1 LNKTPVSDLDYELPV
16 GSIAQEPYKNPEDSK
31 ILDASTKEIYK
42 FSDIDKLIGS
52 KSLLLFNSSQVIDVR
67 IKTRKI
73 KTGGQFEIFIL
84 EILGKNTAICLIKTR
99 GKKILNEEIFLENF
113 NLTLVSQEKDK
124 FEVIFSM
131 SVLDIIQNFGI
142 TPLPPYIADEEHK
155 YKYYKNFFSNKGF
168 STASSTA
175 GLHFTPNIF
184 KKLTN
189 KGIEIDYI
197 NLDIGL
203 GTFKPIST
211 DYVEDFNIHSE
222 NYEIDKNTYEN
233 IVKKKEIGY
242 KIYCV
247 GTTTLRALEY
257 AFINSKLKGSNDLFI
272 TKGFKFNIADF
283 LITNFH
289 APKSTLIS
297 IVQAIY
303 GDKWKELYKY
313 AIDRNLKFL
322 SFGDA
327 VLFKI
332 INK

>member
-1 LNKTPVSDLDYELPV
+1 MNKTPVSDLDYELPV
-16 GSIAQEPYKNPEDSK
+16 GSIAQEPYRNPEDSK

-42 FSDIDKLIGS
+42 FLDIDKLIDS

-73 KTGGQFEIFIL
+73 KTDGQFEIFIL
-84 EILGKNTAICLIKTR
+84 EILSKNTAICLIKTR
-99 GKKILNEEIFLENF
+99 GKKILNEEILLENF

-131 SVLDIIQNFGI
+131 SVLDIIQNYGI

-222 NYEIDKNTYEN
+222 NYEINKNTFEN

>member
-1 LNKTPVSDLDYELPV
+1 MNKTPVSDLDYELPV
-16 GSIAQEPYKNPEDSK
+16 GSIAQEPYRNPEDSK

-42 FSDIDKLIGS
+42 FLDIDKLIDS
-52 KSLLLFNSSQVIDVR
+52 KSLMLFNSSQVIDVR

-73 KTGGQFEIFIL
+73 KTDGQFEIFIL

-99 GKKILNEEIFLENF
+99 GKKILNEEILLENF

-131 SVLDIIQNFGI
+131 SVLDIIQNYGI

-222 NYEIDKNTYEN
+222 NYEINKNTFDN

>member
-16 GSIAQEPYKNPEDSK
+16 GSIAQEPYRNPEDSK

-42 FSDIDKLIGS
+42 FLDIDKLIGS

-73 KTGGQFEIFIL
+73 KTDGQFEIFIL
-84 EILGKNTAICLIKTR
+84 EILSKNTAICLIKTR
-99 GKKILNEEIFLENF
+99 GKKILNEEILLENF

-131 SVLDIIQNFGI
+131 SVLDIIQNYGI

-184 KKLTN
+184 NKLTN

-222 NYEIDKNTYEN
+222 NYEIDKNTFEN

>member
-1 LNKTPVSDLDYELPV
+1 MNKTPVSDLDYELPV
-16 GSIAQEPYKNPEDSK
+16 GSIAQEPYRNPEDSK

-42 FSDIDKLIGS
+42 FLDIDKLIGS

-73 KTGGQFEIFIL
+73 KTDGQFEIFIL
-84 EILGKNTAICLIKTR
+84 EILSKNTAICLIKTR
-99 GKKILNEEIFLENF
+99 GKKILNEEILLENF

-131 SVLDIIQNFGI
+131 SVLDIIQNYGI

-184 KKLTN
+184 NKLTN

-222 NYEIDKNTYEN
+222 NYEIDKNTFEN

>member
-1 LNKTPVSDLDYELPV
+1 MNKTPVSALDYELPV
-16 GSIAQEPYKNPEDSK
+16 GSIAQEPYRNPEDSK

-42 FSDIDKLIGS
+42 FLDIDKLIDS

-99 GKKILNEEIFLENF
+99 GKKILNEEILLENF

-131 SVLDIIQNFGI
+131 SVLDIIQNYGI

-222 NYEIDKNTYEN
+222 NYEINKNTFDN

>member
-1 LNKTPVSDLDYELPV
+1 MNKTPVSELDYELPV
-16 GSIAQEPYKNPEDSK
+16 DSIAQEPYKIPEDSK

-42 FSDIDKLIGS
+42 FADIDKLIDT
-52 KSLLLFNSSQVIDVR
+52 KSLMLFNSSQVVDVR

-73 KTGGQFEIFIL
+73 KTEGKFEIFIL
-84 EILGKNTAICLIKTR
+84 EILSKNTAICLIKTG

-113 NLTLVSQEKDK
+113 NLTLVSQEKDRFK
-124 FEVIFSM
+124 VVFSM
-131 SVLDIIQNFGI
+131 SVLDIIQQFGI

-175 GLHFTPNIF
+175 GLHFTSDIF
-184 KKLTN
+184 EKLTN

-203 GTFKPIST
+203 GTFKPITT

-222 NYEIDKNTYEN
+222 NYEIDTDTFEN
-233 IVKKKEIGY
+233 IIKKKEIGY

-247 GTTTLRALEY
+247 GTTTLRTLEY

-272 TKGFKFNIADF
+272 TKGFKFNMADF

-303 GDKWKELYKY
+303 GDRWKELYKY
-313 AIDRNLKFL
+313 ALDKNLKFL

>member
-1 LNKTPVSDLDYELPV
+1 MNKTPVSDLDYELPV
-16 GSIAQEPYKNPEDSK
+16 GSIAQEPYRNPEDSK

-42 FSDIDKLIGS
+42 FLDIDKLIGS

-73 KTGGQFEIFIL
+73 KTDGQFEIFIL
-84 EILGKNTAICLIKTR
+84 EILSKNTAICLIKTR
-99 GKKILNEEIFLENF
+99 GKKILNEEILLENF

-131 SVLDIIQNFGI
+131 PVLDIIQNYGI

-222 NYEIDKNTYEN
+222 NYEIDKNTFEN

>member
-1 LNKTPVSDLDYELPV
+1 
-16 GSIAQEPYKNPEDSK
+16 
-31 ILDASTKEIYK
+31 
-42 FSDIDKLIGS
+42 
-52 KSLLLFNSSQVIDVR
+52 
-67 IKTRKI
+67 
-73 KTGGQFEIFIL
+73 
-84 EILGKNTAICLIKTR
+84 
-99 GKKILNEEIFLENF
+99 
-113 NLTLVSQEKDK
+113 
-124 FEVIFSM
+124 M
-131 SVLDIIQNFGI
+131 
-142 TPLPPYIADEEHK
+142 
-155 YKYYKNFFSNKGF
+155 
-168 STASSTA
+168 
-175 GLHFTPNIF
+175 
-184 KKLTN
+184 TN

-222 NYEIDKNTYEN
+222 NYEINKNTFDN

>member
-1 LNKTPVSDLDYELPV
+1 MNKTPVSDLDYELPV
-16 GSIAQEPYKNPEDSK
+16 GSIAQEPYRNPEDSK

-42 FSDIDKLIGS
+42 FLDIDKLIDS

-73 KTGGQFEIFIL
+73 KTDGQFEIFIL

-131 SVLDIIQNFGI
+131 SVLDIIQNYGI

-222 NYEIDKNTYEN
+222 NYEINKNTFEN

-257 AFINSKLKGSNDLFI
+257 AFINSKLKGTNDLFI

>member
-1 LNKTPVSDLDYELPV
+1 MNKTPVSDLDYELPV
-16 GSIAQEPYKNPEDSK
+16 GSIAQEPYRNPEDSK

-42 FSDIDKLIGS
+42 FLDIDKLIDS

-73 KTGGQFEIFIL
+73 KTDGQFEIFIL
-84 EILGKNTAICLIKTR
+84 EILSKNTAICLIKTR
-99 GKKILNEEIFLENF
+99 GKKILNEEILLENF

-131 SVLDIIQNFGI
+131 SVLDIIQNYGI

-222 NYEIDKNTYEN
+222 NYEINKNTFEN

-303 GDKWKELYKY
+303 GDQWKELYKY

>member
-1 LNKTPVSDLDYELPV
+1 MNKTPVSDLDYELPV
-16 GSIAQEPYKNPEDSK
+16 GSIAQEPYRNPEDSK

-42 FSDIDKLIGS
+42 FLDIDKLIDS

-73 KTGGQFEIFIL
+73 KTDGQFEIFIL

-99 GKKILNEEIFLENF
+99 GKKILNEEILLENF

-131 SVLDIIQNFGI
+131 SVLDIIQNYGI
-142 TPLPPYIADEEHK
+142 TPLPPYIADEKHK

-222 NYEIDKNTYEN
+222 NYEINKNTFDN

>member
-1 LNKTPVSDLDYELPV
+1 MNKTPVSDLDYELPV
-16 GSIAQEPYKNPEDSK
+16 GSIAQEPYRNPEDSK

-42 FSDIDKLIGS
+42 FLDIDKLIDS

-67 IKTRKI
+67 IKTQKI
-73 KTGGQFEIFIL
+73 KTDGQFEIFIL

-99 GKKILNEEIFLENF
+99 GKKILNEEILLENF

-131 SVLDIIQNFGI
+131 SVLDIIQNYGI

-222 NYEIDKNTYEN
+222 NYEINKNTFEN

>member
-16 GSIAQEPYKNPEDSK
+16 GSIAQEPYRNPEDSK

-42 FSDIDKLIGS
+42 FLDIDKLIDS

-73 KTGGQFEIFIL
+73 KTDGQFEIFIL

-99 GKKILNEEIFLENF
+99 GKKILNEEILLENF

-131 SVLDIIQNFGI
+131 SVLDIIQNYGI

-222 NYEIDKNTYEN
+222 NYEINKNTFDN

>member
-1 LNKTPVSDLDYELPV
+1 MNKTPVSELDYELPV
-16 GSIAQEPYKNPEDSK
+16 DSIAQEPYKIPEDSK
-31 ILDASTKEIYK
+31 ILDATTKEIYK
-42 FSDIDKLIGS
+42 FADIDKLIDT
-52 KSLLLFNSSQVIDVR
+52 KSLMLFNSSQVVDVR

-73 KTGGQFEIFIL
+73 KTEGKFEIFIL
-84 EILGKNTAICLIKTR
+84 EILSKNTATCLIKTG

-113 NLTLVSQEKDK
+113 NLTLVSQEKNRFK
-124 FEVIFSM
+124 VVFSM
-131 SVLDIIQNFGI
+131 SVLDIIQQFGI
-142 TPLPPYIADEEHK
+142 TPLPPYIADEEYK

-175 GLHFTPNIF
+175 GLHFTSDIF
-184 KKLTN
+184 EKLTN

-203 GTFKPIST
+203 GTFKPITT

-222 NYEIDKNTYEN
+222 NYEIDKDTFEN
-233 IVKKKEIGY
+233 IMKKKEIGY

-247 GTTTLRALEY
+247 GTTTLRTLEY

-272 TKGFKFNIADF
+272 TKGFKFNMADF

-313 AIDRNLKFL
+313 ALDKNLKFL

>member
-1 LNKTPVSDLDYELPV
+1 MNKTPISELDYELPV
-16 GSIAQEPYKNPEDSK
+16 ESIAQEPYKIPEDSK

-42 FSDIDKLIGS
+42 FADIDKLIDS
-52 KSLLLFNSSQVIDVR
+52 KSLMLFNSSQVVDVR

-73 KTGGQFEIFIL
+73 KTKGKFEIFIL
-84 EILGKNTAICLIKTR
+84 EILSKDTAICLIKTG
-99 GKKILNEEIFLENF
+99 GKKILNEEILLENF
-113 NLTLVSQEKDK
+113 NLTLVSQEKDRFK
-124 FEVIFSM
+124 VVFSL
-131 SVLDIIQNFGI
+131 SVLDIIQQFGI
-142 TPLPPYIADEEHK
+142 TPLPPYIADAEHK

-175 GLHFTPNIF
+175 GLHFTSNIF
-184 KKLTN
+184 EKLTN

-203 GTFKPIST
+203 GTFKPITT

-222 NYEIDKNTYEN
+222 NYEIDKDTFEN
-233 IVKKKEIGY
+233 IIKKKEIGY

-247 GTTTLRALEY
+247 GTTTLRTLEY
-257 AFINSKLKGSNDLFI
+257 AFTNSKLKGSNDLFI

-303 GDKWKELYKY
+303 GNKWKDLYKY
-313 AIDRNLKFL
+313 ALDKNLKFL

>member
-1 LNKTPVSDLDYELPV
+1 MNKTPVSALDYELPV
-16 GSIAQEPYKNPEDSK
+16 GSIAQEPYRNPEDSK

-42 FSDIDKLIGS
+42 FLDIDKLIDS

-73 KTGGQFEIFIL
+73 KTDGQFEIFIL

-99 GKKILNEEIFLENF
+99 GKKILNEEILLENF

-131 SVLDIIQNFGI
+131 SVLDIIQNYGI

-222 NYEIDKNTYEN
+222 NYEINKNTFEN

-247 GTTTLRALEY
+247 GTTTLRTLEY
-257 AFINSKLKGSNDLFI
+257 AFTNSKLKGSNDLFI

-303 GDKWKELYKY
+303 GDKWKDLYKY
-313 AIDRNLKFL
+313 ALDKNLKFL

>member
-1 LNKTPVSDLDYELPV
+1 MNKTPVSALDYELPV
-16 GSIAQEPYKNPEDSK
+16 GSIAQEPYRNPEDSK

-42 FSDIDKLIGS
+42 FLDIDKLIDS

-73 KTGGQFEIFIL
+73 KTDGQFEIFIL

-99 GKKILNEEIFLENF
+99 GKKILNEEILLENF
-113 NLTLVSQEKDK
+113 NLTLVSQENDK
-124 FEVIFSM
+124 FKVIFSM
-131 SVLDIIQNFGI
+131 SVLDIIQNYGI

-222 NYEIDKNTYEN
+222 NYEINKNTFDN

>member
-1 LNKTPVSDLDYELPV
+1 MNKTPVSDLDYELPV
-16 GSIAQEPYKNPEDSK
+16 GSIAQEPYRNPEDSK

-42 FSDIDKLIGS
+42 FLDIDKLIDS

-73 KTGGQFEIFIL
+73 KTDGQFEIFIL

-99 GKKILNEEIFLENF
+99 GKKILNEEILLENF

-131 SVLDIIQNFGI
+131 SVLDIIQNYGI

-155 YKYYKNFFSNKGF
+155 YKYYKNFFSSKGF

-222 NYEIDKNTYEN
+222 NYEINKNTFEN

-272 TKGFKFNIADF
+272 TKGFKFNMADF

-303 GDKWKELYKY
+303 GDRWKELYKY
-313 AIDRNLKFL
+313 ALDKNLKFL

>member
-1 LNKTPVSDLDYELPV
+1 MNKTPVSDLDYELPV
-16 GSIAQEPYKNPEDSK
+16 GSIAQEPYRNPEDSK

-42 FSDIDKLIGS
+42 FLDIDKLIDS

-73 KTGGQFEIFIL
+73 KTDGQFEIFIL

-99 GKKILNEEIFLENF
+99 GKKILNEEILLENF

-131 SVLDIIQNFGI
+131 SVLDIIQNYGI
-142 TPLPPYIADEEHK
+142 TPLPPYIADGEHK

-222 NYEIDKNTYEN
+222 NYEIDKNTFEN
-233 IVKKKEIGY
+233 IIKKKEIGY

-313 AIDRNLKFL
+313 ALDRNLKFL

-332 INK
+332 MNK

>member
-16 GSIAQEPYKNPEDSK
+16 GSIAQEPYRNPEDSK

-42 FSDIDKLIGS
+42 FLDIDKLIDS

-99 GKKILNEEIFLENF
+99 GKKILNEEILLENF

-222 NYEIDKNTYEN
+222 NYEIDKNIFEN

-303 GDKWKELYKY
+303 GNKWKELYKF
-313 AIDRNLKFL
+313 ALDKNLKFL

>member
-1 LNKTPVSDLDYELPV
+1 MNKTPVSELDYELPV
-16 GSIAQEPYKNPEDSK
+16 DSIAQEPYKIPEDSK

-42 FSDIDKLIGS
+42 FADIDKLIDT
-52 KSLLLFNSSQVIDVR
+52 KSLMLFNSSQVVDVR

-73 KTGGQFEIFIL
+73 KTEGKFEIFIL
-84 EILGKNTAICLIKTR
+84 EILSKNTAICLIKT
-99 GKKILNEEIFLENF
+99 GSKKNLNEEIFLENF
-113 NLTLVSQEKDK
+113 NLTLVSQEKDRFK
-124 FEVIFSM
+124 VVFSM
-131 SVLDIIQNFGI
+131 SVLDIIQQFGI

-175 GLHFTPNIF
+175 GLHFTSDIF
-184 KKLTN
+184 EKLTN

-203 GTFKPIST
+203 GTFKPITT

-222 NYEIDKNTYEN
+222 NYEIDKDTFEN
-233 IVKKKEIGY
+233 IIKKKEIGY

-247 GTTTLRALEY
+247 GTTTLRTLEY

-272 TKGFKFNIADF
+272 TKGFKFNMADF

-303 GDKWKELYKY
+303 GDRWKELYKY
-313 AIDRNLKFL
+313 ALDKNLKFL

>member
-1 LNKTPVSDLDYELPV
+1 LNKTPVSALDYELPV
-16 GSIAQEPYKNPEDSK
+16 GSIAQEPYRNPEDSK

-42 FSDIDKLIGS
+42 FLDIDKLIDS

-73 KTGGQFEIFIL
+73 KTDGQFEIFIL

-99 GKKILNEEIFLENF
+99 GKKILNEEILLENF

-131 SVLDIIQNFGI
+131 SVLDIIQNYGI

-222 NYEIDKNTYEN
+222 NYEINKNTFDN

>member
-1 LNKTPVSDLDYELPV
+1 MNKTPVSDLDYELPV
-16 GSIAQEPYKNPEDSK
+16 GSIAQEPYRNPEDSK

-42 FSDIDKLIGS
+42 FLDIDKLIDS

-73 KTGGQFEIFIL
+73 KTDGQFEIFIL

-99 GKKILNEEIFLENF
+99 GKKILNEEILLENF

-131 SVLDIIQNFGI
+131 SVLDIIQHYGI

-222 NYEIDKNTYEN
+222 NYEINKNTFDN

>member
-1 LNKTPVSDLDYELPV
+1 LNKTPVSALDYELPV
-16 GSIAQEPYKNPEDSK
+16 GSIAQEPYRNPEDSK

-42 FSDIDKLIGS
+42 FLDIDKLIDS

-73 KTGGQFEIFIL
+73 KTDGQFEIFIL

-99 GKKILNEEIFLENF
+99 GKKILNEEILLENF

-131 SVLDIIQNFGI
+131 SVLDIIQNYGI

-222 NYEIDKNTYEN
+222 NYEINKNTFEN

>member
-1 LNKTPVSDLDYELPV
+1 MNKTPVSDLDYELPV
-16 GSIAQEPYKNPEDSK
+16 GSIAQEPYRNPEDSK

-42 FSDIDKLIGS
+42 FLDIDKLIGS

-73 KTGGQFEIFIL
+73 KTDGQFEIFIL

-99 GKKILNEEIFLENF
+99 GKKILNEEILLENF

-131 SVLDIIQNFGI
+131 SVLDIIQNYGI

-184 KKLTN
+184 NKLTN

-222 NYEIDKNTYEN
+222 NYEIDKNTFEN

>member
-1 LNKTPVSDLDYELPV
+1 MNKTPVSDLDYELPV
-16 GSIAQEPYKNPEDSK
+16 GSIAQEPYRNPEDSK

-42 FSDIDKLIGS
+42 FLDIDKLIDS

-73 KTGGQFEIFIL
+73 KTDGQFEIFIL

-99 GKKILNEEIFLENF
+99 GKKILNEEILLENF

-131 SVLDIIQNFGI
+131 SVLDIIQNYGI
-142 TPLPPYIADEEHK
+142 TPLPPYIADEEYK

-222 NYEIDKNTYEN
+222 NYEINKNTFEN

>member
-1 LNKTPVSDLDYELPV
+1 MNKTPVSALDYELPV
-16 GSIAQEPYKNPEDSK
+16 GSIAQEPYRNPEDSK

-42 FSDIDKLIGS
+42 FLDIDKLIDS

-73 KTGGQFEIFIL
+73 KTDGQFEIFIL

-99 GKKILNEEIFLENF
+99 GKKILNEEILLENF

-131 SVLDIIQNFGI
+131 SVLDIIQNYGI

-222 NYEIDKNTYEN
+222 NYEINKNTFDN
-233 IVKKKEIGY
+233 IVEKKEIGY

-257 AFINSKLKGSNDLFI
+257 ASINSKLKGSNDLFI

>member
-1 LNKTPVSDLDYELPV
+1 MNKTPVSDLDYELPV
-16 GSIAQEPYKNPEDSK
+16 GSIAQEPYRNPEDSK

-42 FSDIDKLIGS
+42 FLDIDKLIDS

-73 KTGGQFEIFIL
+73 KTDGQFEIFIL

-222 NYEIDKNTYEN
+222 NYEIDKNTFEN